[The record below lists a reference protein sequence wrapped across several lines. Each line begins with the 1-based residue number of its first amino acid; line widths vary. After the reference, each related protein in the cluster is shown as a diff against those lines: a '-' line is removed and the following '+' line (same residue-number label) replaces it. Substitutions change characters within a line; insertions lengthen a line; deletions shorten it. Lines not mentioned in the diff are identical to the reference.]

1 MEGFTYTNIFETK
14 GIEYLVIITFF
25 LVLVPFW
32 FLLNRKR
39 KASEKAEE
47 HLLLTAGS
55 FVVPKGIFFSK
66 FHSWA
71 HLQTDGLAK
80 VGIDEFLLRITGS
93 VNYLLLKEPGEWVR
107 KGEVLIMVEHEGK
120 KLEVLSPL
128 TGKIEKANSTGF
140 ADSHDTTDPAFYKN
154 GWICMIQPTNWK
166 TETVSCYL
174 ADEALNWFNQELK
187 RVKDFI
193 AESVKFISPDSV
205 QIVMQDGGE
214 LYDQPLTE
222 FPREVWNNFQ
232 EQFLS

>member
-14 GIEYLVIITFF
+14 GIEYLAIIVFF
-25 LVLVPFW
+25 LVLIPFW
-32 FLLNRKR
+32 LLLNRKI
-39 KASEKAEE
+39 KATEKAGEQ
-47 HLLLTAGS
+47 LFLTAGS

-120 KLEVLSPL
+120 KLEILSPL

-140 ADSHDTTDPAFYKN
+140 ADSHDTSDPAFYKN
-154 GWICMIQPTNWK
+154 GWICMIQPSNWK
-166 TETVSCYL
+166 TETVSCFL
-174 ADEALNWFNQELK
+174 AEEALNWFNQELK

-193 AESVKFISPDSV
+193 AEAVTFVSNDSV
-205 QIVMQDGGE
+205 QAVMQDGGE

>member
-32 FLLNRKR
+32 LLLNRKR

-128 TGKIEKANSTGF
+128 TGRIEKANSTGF

-154 GWICMIQPTNWK
+154 GWICQIQPSSWK

-174 ADEALNWFNQELK
+174 ADEALQWFNQELK

-205 QIVMQDGGE
+205 QVVMQDGGE

-222 FPREVWNNFQ
+222 FPRDVWNNFQ

>member
-14 GIEYLVIITFF
+14 GMEYLAIVVFF
-25 LVLVPFW
+25 LVLIPFW
-32 FLLNRKR
+32 LLLNRKN
-39 KASEKAEE
+39 KATEKVAEQ
-47 HLLLTAGS
+47 LFLIAGS

-80 VGIDEFLLRITGS
+80 VGIDEFLLRITGN

-120 KLEVLSPL
+120 KLEILSPL

-140 ADSHDTTDPAFYKN
+140 AGSHDTSDPAFYKN
-154 GWICMIQPTNWK
+154 GWVCMIQPSNWK
-166 TETVSCYL
+166 SETVSCYL
-174 ADEALNWFNQELK
+174 AEEALQWFNQELK

-193 AESVKFISPDSV
+193 AESVKYISSDSV
-205 QIVMQDGGE
+205 EMVMQDGGE

-222 FPREVWNNFQ
+222 FPRDVWNNFQ

>member
-14 GIEYLVIITFF
+14 GIEYLAIIVFF
-25 LVLVPFW
+25 LVLIPFW
-32 FLLNRKR
+32 LLLNRKI
-39 KASEKAEE
+39 KATEKAGEQ
-47 HLLLTAGS
+47 LFLTAGS

-120 KLEVLSPL
+120 KLEILSPL

-140 ADSHDTTDPAFYKN
+140 ADSHDTNDPAFYKN
-154 GWICMIQPTNWK
+154 GWICMIQPSNWK
-166 TETVSCYL
+166 TETVSCFL
-174 ADEALNWFNQELK
+174 AEEALNWFNQELK

-193 AESVKFISPDSV
+193 AEAVTFVSNDSV
-205 QIVMQDGGE
+205 QAVMQDGGE